1 MKGNGASVRT
11 FWLLIAV
18 SFWFTACRPIQEPTP
33 ACDTILGTSLHDL
46 RGQVVGREQ
55 LLRLVEQE
63 YGIDQTQIE
72 MLSLQDNPFWR
83 GGDVWYITWSKGGV
97 SYDISVDE
105 DSVVSRID
113 ILYKAKPVTVK
124 EVIDCI
130 GQAPEHYRASYRLEL
145 PPNARRYYRAIFIM
159 SFTSLGIVT
168 TSHETSLQ
176 PFTPFVNEHTPIG
189 ALVFIQPGSPQ
200 QVFNRA
206 FGLPDEAE
214 LTFDPQPWPGSWDE
228 IQFVDIRAD

>member
-1 MKGNGASVRT
+1 
-11 FWLLIAV
+11 LIEE
-18 SFWFTACRPIQEPTP
+18 IYK
-33 ACDTILGTSLHDL
+33 
-46 RGQVVGREQ
+46 VGRVQMEV
-55 LLRLVEQE
+55 RVFKED
-63 YGIDQTQIE
+63 Y
-72 MLSLQDNPFWR
+72 PFWS
-83 GGDVWYITWSKGGV
+83 GGDIWDVQWVESGV
-97 SYDISVDE
+97 RYRVDVEEDNIISTISIVFT
-105 DSVVSRID
+105 STT
-113 ILYKAKPVTVK
+113 VTAQ

-145 PPNARRYYRAIFIM
+145 PPDALRYYRAIFIM

-189 ALVFIQPGSPQ
+189 ALVFIEPGSPQ

-214 LTFDPQPWPGSWDE
+214 LSFEPQPWPGSWDA
-228 IQFVDIRAD
+228 IQFVGIRVN